1 MIEMLYLHDQIIQLK
16 LLWRGMNEHRWT
28 KNPSAVSEL
37 KDKKERKKA
46 KERGKAK
53 KGEGNDRHQL
63 INPMAII
70 QNNSPQPQ
78 IQKLP

>member
-37 KDKKERKKA
+37 KDKKERKQK
-46 KERGKAK
+46 RGKAT
-53 KGEGNDRHQL
+53 KGEDNDRHQL